1 MPTRYGWTR
10 ARFAVS
16 KNPDVGAAHAFGLKL
31 GIAPEDDVARLVAH
45 EQRLPEARVRGIG
58 A

>member
-1 MPTRYGWTR
+1 
-10 ARFAVS
+10 VS